1 MDIQHLK
8 YFVEVVRQ
16 ESFTRAAAQ
25 LFVTQPM
32 LTRSIKQ
39 LEESLNVLL
48 IERTSKSFHLTDAG
62 RILYERAQEFLMQYE
77 AIFQTMADVRSVKT
91 GEVRLSIPGVL
102 LDMYFPE
109 LFASF
114 HRQYPGIDISLV
126 EEGSKLTAASV
137 GLGKADLGLVMLPV
151 EEPSRFESHLL
162 VSDVCQLV
170 VSREHPF
177 AQMPGVHIR
186 ELRGET
192 ILTFSETATLHDT
205 FIQMCGEQGFAPR
218 IAYKSLM
225 PGFSFKMVAMQQCIA
240 LLPLPLILHGMC
252 DKLVTVPLEPR
263 IVWDIAPRGVPA
275 PLALVHHAGEEPF
288 PVLLRRKAH
297 RLGQVVPAVRLP
309 QAGELKAVAGRAAA
323 VLKPPLHRVWQADA
337 PPIPAQQFSPHHARR
352 TSSPARIRFGF
363 LIWGLRAISSVRL
376 RP

>member
-1 MDIQHLK
+1 
-8 YFVEVVRQ
+8 
-16 ESFTRAAAQ
+16 
-25 LFVTQPM
+25 M

-48 IERTSKSFHLTDAG
+48 IERTSKSFRLTDAG
-62 RILYERAQEFLMQYE
+62 RIQYERAQEFLMQYE
-77 AIFQTMADVRSVKT
+77 GDLPDHGGRRSVKT

-162 VSDVCQLV
+162 VSDVSACGEPGA
-170 VSREHPF
+170 SF

-192 ILTFSETATLHDT
+192 ILRPSVKRPTLHDT
-205 FIQMCGEQGFAPR
+205 FIQMCGEQG
-218 IAYKSLM
+218 L
-225 PGFSFKMVAMQQCIA
+225 C
-240 LLPLPLILHGMC
+240 
-252 DKLVTVPLEPR
+252 
-263 IVWDIAPRGVPA
+263 
-275 PLALVHHAGEEPF
+275 
-288 PVLLRRKAH
+288 
-297 RLGQVVPAVRLP
+297 
-309 QAGELKAVAGRAAA
+309 
-323 VLKPPLHRVWQADA
+323 PPHCL
-337 PPIPAQQFSPHHARR
+337 
-352 TSSPARIRFGF
+352 
-363 LIWGLRAISSVRL
+363 
-376 RP
+376 

>member
-126 EEGSKLTAASV
+126 EEGSPPPRWDWERRIWDWSC
-137 GLGKADLGLVMLPV
+137 
-151 EEPSRFESHLL
+151 SRWR
-162 VSDVCQLV
+162 
-170 VSREHPF
+170 SR
-177 AQMPGVHIR
+177 
-186 ELRGET
+186 
-192 ILTFSETATLHDT
+192 
-205 FIQMCGEQGFAPR
+205 
-218 IAYKSLM
+218 
-225 PGFSFKMVAMQQCIA
+225 
-240 LLPLPLILHGMC
+240 
-252 DKLVTVPLEPR
+252 
-263 IVWDIAPRGVPA
+263 PA
-275 PLALVHHAGEEPF
+275 
-288 PVLLRRKAH
+288 
-297 RLGQVVPAVRLP
+297 
-309 QAGELKAVAGRAAA
+309 LKATFWSAMCVS
-323 VLKPPLHRVWQADA
+323 LW
-337 PPIPAQQFSPHHARR
+337 
-352 TSSPARIRFGF
+352 
-363 LIWGLRAISSVRL
+363 
-376 RP
+376 

>member
-48 IERTSKSFHLTDAG
+48 IERTSKSFRLTDAG

-126 EEGSKLTAASV
+126 EEGTLVVALGTYNRLFEKAMSNVVEVKARGADVLALTT
-137 GLGKADLGLVMLPV
+137 
-151 EEPSRFESHLL
+151 ESH
-162 VSDVCQLV
+162 SGEMAKTAD
-170 VSREHPF
+170 
-177 AQMPGVHIR
+177 GVMTIPDTH
-186 ELRGET
+186 EL
-192 ILTFSETATLHDT
+192 
-205 FIQMCGEQGFAPR
+205 
-218 IAYKSLM
+218 
-225 PGFSFKMVAMQQCIA
+225 
-240 LLPLPLILHGMC
+240 LLPSLGVVPLQLFAYYVALMRGC
-252 DKLVTVPLEPR
+252 DIDKPRNLAKSVTVE
-263 IVWDIAPRGVPA
+263 
-275 PLALVHHAGEEPF
+275 
-288 PVLLRRKAH
+288 
-297 RLGQVVPAVRLP
+297 
-309 QAGELKAVAGRAAA
+309 
-323 VLKPPLHRVWQADA
+323 
-337 PPIPAQQFSPHHARR
+337 
-352 TSSPARIRFGF
+352 
-363 LIWGLRAISSVRL
+363 
-376 RP
+376 

>member
-1 MDIQHLK
+1 M
-8 YFVEVVRQ
+8 
-16 ESFTRAAAQ
+16 SSST
-25 LFVTQPM
+25 
-32 LTRSIKQ
+32 
-39 LEESLNVLL
+39 
-48 IERTSKSFHLTDAG
+48 
-62 RILYERAQEFLMQYE
+62 
-77 AIFQTMADVRSVKT
+77 
-91 GEVRLSIPGVL
+91 
-102 LDMYFPE
+102 
-109 LFASF
+109 
-114 HRQYPGIDISLV
+114 PGILSLV

-263 IVWDIAPRGVPA
+263 IVWDIAII
-275 PLALVHHAGEEPF
+275 
-288 PVLLRRKAH
+288 RRRQGYH
-297 RLGQVVPAVRLP
+297 SF
-309 QAGELKAVAGRAAA
+309 AAA
-323 VLKPPLHRVWQADA
+323 QLFDHIRAHFAERKPLMEKAGP
-337 PPIPAQQFSPHHARR
+337 S
-352 TSSPARIRFGF
+352 
-363 LIWGLRAISSVRL
+363 
-376 RP
+376 

>member
-1 MDIQHLK
+1 MRIFLEIFLLFDYDRDSITEDVEVAMDIQHLK

-126 EEGSKLTAASV
+126 EEGS
-137 GLGKADLGLVMLPV
+137 
-151 EEPSRFESHLL
+151 SRFESHLL

-263 IVWDIAPRGVPA
+263 IVWDIAII
-275 PLALVHHAGEEPF
+275 
-288 PVLLRRKAH
+288 RRRQGYH
-297 RLGQVVPAVRLP
+297 SF
-309 QAGELKAVAGRAAA
+309 AAA
-323 VLKPPLHRVWQADA
+323 QLFDHIRAHFAERKPLMEKAGP
-337 PPIPAQQFSPHHARR
+337 S
-352 TSSPARIRFGF
+352 
-363 LIWGLRAISSVRL
+363 
-376 RP
+376 

>member
-1 MDIQHLK
+1 MQLFLEIFSFFDYDRDSITEDVEVAMDIQHLK

-263 IVWDIAPRGVPA
+263 IVWDIAII
-275 PLALVHHAGEEPF
+275 
-288 PVLLRRKAH
+288 RRRQGYH
-297 RLGQVVPAVRLP
+297 SF
-309 QAGELKAVAGRAAA
+309 AAA
-323 VLKPPLHRVWQADA
+323 QLFDHIRAHFAERKPLMEKAGP
-337 PPIPAQQFSPHHARR
+337 S
-352 TSSPARIRFGF
+352 
-363 LIWGLRAISSVRL
+363 
-376 RP
+376 

>member
-1 MDIQHLK
+1 MRLFLEIFLFFDYDRDSITEDVEVAMDIQHLK

-48 IERTSKSFHLTDAG
+48 IERTSKSFRLTDAG
-62 RILYERAQEFLMQYE
+62 RVLYERAQEFLMQYE

-114 HRQYPGIDISLV
+114 HRQYPGIDISLVEEGTLVVALGTYDRLFEKAMSNVVEV

-263 IVWDIAPRGVPA
+263 IVWDIAII
-275 PLALVHHAGEEPF
+275 
-288 PVLLRRKAH
+288 RRRQGYH
-297 RLGQVVPAVRLP
+297 SF
-309 QAGELKAVAGRAAA
+309 AAA
-323 VLKPPLHRVWQADA
+323 QLFDHIRAHFAERKPLMEKAGP
-337 PPIPAQQFSPHHARR
+337 S
-352 TSSPARIRFGF
+352 
-363 LIWGLRAISSVRL
+363 
-376 RP
+376 

>member
-162 VSDVCQLV
+162 VSDVCQL
-170 VSREHPF
+170 E
-177 AQMPGVHIR
+177 PG
-186 ELRGET
+186 
-192 ILTFSETATLHDT
+192 A
-205 FIQMCGEQGFAPR
+205 
-218 IAYKSLM
+218 SLC
-225 PGFSFKMVAMQQCIA
+225 P
-240 LLPLPLILHGMC
+240 
-252 DKLVTVPLEPR
+252 D
-263 IVWDIAPRGVPA
+263 
-275 PLALVHHAGEEPF
+275 
-288 PVLLRRKAH
+288 
-297 RLGQVVPAVRLP
+297 
-309 QAGELKAVAGRAAA
+309 
-323 VLKPPLHRVWQADA
+323 
-337 PPIPAQQFSPHHARR
+337 ARR
-352 TSSPARIRFGF
+352 TYP
-363 LIWGLRAISSVRL
+363 
-376 RP
+376 

>member
-1 MDIQHLK
+1 
-8 YFVEVVRQ
+8 
-16 ESFTRAAAQ
+16 
-25 LFVTQPM
+25 
-32 LTRSIKQ
+32 
-39 LEESLNVLL
+39 
-48 IERTSKSFHLTDAG
+48 
-62 RILYERAQEFLMQYE
+62 
-77 AIFQTMADVRSVKT
+77 
-91 GEVRLSIPGVL
+91 
-102 LDMYFPE
+102 MYFPE

-252 DKLVTVPLEPR
+252 DKLVTVPWSRASCGILPSS
-263 IVWDIAPRGVPA
+263 
-275 PLALVHHAGEEPF
+275 AG
-288 PVLLRRKAH
+288 
-297 RLGQVVPAVRLP
+297 
-309 QAGELKAVAGRAAA
+309 
-323 VLKPPLHRVWQADA
+323 D
-337 PPIPAQQFSPHHARR
+337 
-352 TSSPARIRFGF
+352 
-363 LIWGLRAISSVRL
+363 RAITPLPPHSCSTIFAPTL
-376 RP
+376 QSGSP

>member
-1 MDIQHLK
+1 MRLFLEIFLFFDYDRDSITEDVEVAMDIQHLK

-137 GLGKADLGLVMLPV
+137 GLGKAIWDWSC
-151 EEPSRFESHLL
+151 SRWR
-162 VSDVCQLV
+162 
-170 VSREHPF
+170 SR
-177 AQMPGVHIR
+177 
-186 ELRGET
+186 
-192 ILTFSETATLHDT
+192 
-205 FIQMCGEQGFAPR
+205 
-218 IAYKSLM
+218 
-225 PGFSFKMVAMQQCIA
+225 
-240 LLPLPLILHGMC
+240 
-252 DKLVTVPLEPR
+252 
-263 IVWDIAPRGVPA
+263 PA
-275 PLALVHHAGEEPF
+275 
-288 PVLLRRKAH
+288 
-297 RLGQVVPAVRLP
+297 
-309 QAGELKAVAGRAAA
+309 LKATFWSAMCVS
-323 VLKPPLHRVWQADA
+323 LW
-337 PPIPAQQFSPHHARR
+337 
-352 TSSPARIRFGF
+352 
-363 LIWGLRAISSVRL
+363 
-376 RP
+376 

>member
-1 MDIQHLK
+1 M
-8 YFVEVVRQ
+8 
-16 ESFTRAAAQ
+16 
-25 LFVTQPM
+25 
-32 LTRSIKQ
+32 
-39 LEESLNVLL
+39 
-48 IERTSKSFHLTDAG
+48 
-62 RILYERAQEFLMQYE
+62 
-77 AIFQTMADVRSVKT
+77 
-91 GEVRLSIPGVL
+91 
-102 LDMYFPE
+102 
-109 LFASF
+109 
-114 HRQYPGIDISLV
+114 
-126 EEGSKLTAASV
+126 
-137 GLGKADLGLVMLPV
+137 

-263 IVWDIAPRGVPA
+263 IEWDIAIIRRRQGYHSFA
-275 PLALVHHAGEEPF
+275 AAQLFDHIRAHFAERKPLME
-288 PVLLRRKAH
+288 K
-297 RLGQVVPAVRLP
+297 
-309 QAGELKAVAGRAAA
+309 AGRRETGR
-323 VLKPPLHRVWQADA
+323 PL
-337 PPIPAQQFSPHHARR
+337 
-352 TSSPARIRFGF
+352 G
-363 LIWGLRAISSVRL
+363 GY
-376 RP
+376 